1 MSLQLARKMVDMFAA
16 GDEKYNHLDK
26 EEVAKVQKAIE
37 ENSAWMD
44 KNLNALAKQKKW
56 EDPAVLISQVRK
68 YCNSEKM
75 K

>member
-26 EEVAKVQKAIE
+26 KEVAKVQEAIE
-37 ENSAWMD
+37 ENSAWLD

-56 EDPAVLISQVRK
+56 EEPALLAMQVKPSHIS
-68 YCNSEKM
+68 
-75 K
+75 

>member
-68 YCNSEKM
+68 
-75 K
+75 